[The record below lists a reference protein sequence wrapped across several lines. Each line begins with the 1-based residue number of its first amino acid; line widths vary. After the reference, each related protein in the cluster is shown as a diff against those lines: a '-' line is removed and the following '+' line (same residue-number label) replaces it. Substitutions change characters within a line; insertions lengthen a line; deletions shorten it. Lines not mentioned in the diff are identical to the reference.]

1 MVPGMNHCG
10 GGPGPNTFDTLT
22 ALEKWVEQSVA
33 PDTLLATHTNGG
45 GVIDRTMPLC
55 KFPEMATYRGLGDL
69 NDAASWRCGPGAA
82 LLGVAASK

>member
-1 MVPGMNHCG
+1 MNHCG

-45 GVIDRTMPLC
+45 AVDRTMPLC
-55 KFPEMATYRGLGDL
+55 KFPEMASYRGSGDL
-69 NDAASWRCGPGAA
+69 DHAANWHCGPGAA
-82 LLGVAASK
+82 LLDVTTSK